1 MREAAVAGRQTASG
15 DEEIVAAVVTQP
27 GATPDAIVAHC
38 RQHLASYK
46 RPRHIRLVE
55 SLPRNSNGKVVKD
68 TLLALF
74 DAP

>member
-1 MREAAVAGRQTASG
+1 
-15 DEEIVAAVVTQP
+15 VTQP

-68 TLLALF
+68 DLLALF